1 MVPSTATAAAGAAA
15 GWLVS
20 PLLQC
25 LGDRARSFADDLA
38 RYLPGGS
45 GDAPADLAR
54 LSGELLRLQMNA
66 ADVERA
72 RRRPSD
78 PALVAWLHRLRD
90 AAHDADDLLDDIHY
104 GRLADSL
111 AAPRHKLRRILD
123 FSLSLCRRLFRSDE
137 PLSRLPSVLEN
148 LVAASAAYAEIAH
161 LVKLD
166 AAASP
171 RLGYEPAV
179 NFSSAVPVDDTL
191 FGRGRELA
199 ELMERLVGCS
209 DPGPAQLGNQ
219 GVPVVA
225 IVGDGGI
232 GKTTLAQMAFNHV
245 NIQVHFDLQMWVR
258 VSSCMNLMQLTR
270 EILQA
275 ATKGKESKDYPGLVN
290 FDSLQGLLRSAVEG
304 KRFLLILDD
313 VWDDSGRKIWQNV
326 DQWKELLSP
335 LKNGQQ
341 DSRIVVTTRMKM
353 VADMLGVR
361 IPMML
366 AGLCTEEHWLL
377 LKKHALGCEKSCE
390 YLQLEEIGRKI
401 ALKLGGSPLAAKVIG
416 GMLNGDRTARYWNSI
431 LETDIHSDVVTTLL
445 SSYYHLPPHL
455 QCCFAY
461 CSIFPKNWKF
471 EPKKLVRMWISQGF
485 IQMENGRSM
494 EDCGKEYFKQL
505 LSRSFFQMVKQG
517 NKRLYLMHDL
527 IHDLAQMVSD
537 GDCGRVEGDM
547 SKNILPTIRHLSV
560 SSNCL
565 GKIKDQYDLK
575 RLRTLIVF
583 RDPLMPPSPIPDGF
597 LAEIKNVRTLD
608 FTGCDISKL
617 PEAIDVL
624 THLRYIALPDTIKTI
639 PESVSRLLHLQTLDI
654 PKKCQLDGFPEGMHQ
669 LTSLRY
675 LGIESKY
682 ISTIRG
688 IGSLVN
694 LQGSVEFHVKKEKG
708 RTLEELKDMKDL
720 HGLLSIKNLENVQC
734 KEEACEAQLAN
745 KQHVNILKFEW
756 SVANLDFG
764 PNIDAEVLNCLQP
777 HPNLEELHIARYK
790 GASSPRWLQLKML
803 SHLKCLYLAN
813 CRRWK
818 WLPPLGQL
826 PSLRVLHLKEM
837 NSVAEIGP
845 SFYGGLMA
853 FQSLKDLEFDDMP
866 NLVRWTGET
875 GSSFL
880 PSLQKLKISNCP
892 KLDEVPLLPC
902 TIKRVTVERS
912 KVSHLKL
919 SPHCSSRSSKFMLE
933 ISSTSILS
941 EGFLLHQQHLEATE
955 VLNIRGCWG
964 SVAAEKF
971 KFLTSLRKLRLWQ
984 CDMDDANLNLCL
996 QHLTVLASLEII
1008 DCKNIKSFALPV
1020 GSRYFT
1026 TLQHLCFENCLN
1038 LSSLATLE
1046 SSIFLK
1052 SLIIE
1057 RCPMVT
1063 AVSLPSEMERMTSLN
1078 KLSISHCPGF
1088 QSLPSSIP
1096 PSLEFLHLVE
1106 CDSRLTEGLL
1116 ERQGPEWE
1124 KIAFI
1129 SQITVY

>member
-1 MVPSTATAAAGAAA
+1 MAHRG
-15 GWLVS
+15 LK
-20 PLLQC
+20 L
-25 LGDRARSFADDLA
+25 
-38 RYLPGGS
+38 
-45 GDAPADLAR
+45 DAPA
-54 LSGELLRLQMNA
+54 S
-66 ADVERA
+66 
-72 RRRPSD
+72 S
-78 PALVAWLHRLRD
+78 WL
-90 AAHDADDLLDDIHY
+90 
-104 GRLADSL
+104 GN
-111 AAPRHKLRRILD
+111 
-123 FSLSLCRRLFRSDE
+123 E
-137 PLSRLPSVLEN
+137 
-148 LVAASAAYAEIAH
+148 SAT
-161 LVKLD
+161 
-166 AAASP
+166 SP
-171 RLGYEPAV
+171 RLG
-179 NFSSAVPVDDTL
+179 NFSSALPVDSTF

-199 ELMERLVGCS
+199 DLLERLVGCN
-209 DPGPAQLGNQ
+209 GPAQLGNQ

-232 GKTTLAQMAFNHV
+232 GKTTLAQMAFNDV
-245 NIQVHFDLQMWVR
+245 SIQAHFDLRMWVC
-258 VSSCMNLMQLTR
+258 VSSCMHVMELTR
-270 EILQA
+270 EILQLA
-275 ATKGKESKDYPGLVN
+275 KEGKDYRGVLNYLQESLV
-290 FDSLQGLLRSAVEG
+290 SAVAG

-313 VWDDSGRKIWQNV
+313 VWNDNGSELWQNV
-326 DQWKELLSP
+326 DQGKALLSP
-335 LKNGQQ
+335 LQNGQQ
-341 DSRIVVTTRMKM
+341 GSRIVVTTRTKM

-366 AGLCTEEHWLL
+366 VGLGAEEHWLL
-377 LKKHALGCEKSCE
+377 LKKHALVCEESSG
-390 YLQLEEIGRKI
+390 YSQLKEIGRKI
-401 ALKLGGSPLAAKVIG
+401 ALKLRGSPLAAKVIG
-416 GMLNGDRTARYWNSI
+416 GTLSGTRRARDWNSI
-431 LETDIHSDVVTTLL
+431 LETDIHGDIVATLL

-505 LSRSFFQMVKQG
+505 LLRSFFQTVKQG

-565 GKIKDQYDLK
+565 GKIKNQNYLK

-639 PESVSRLLHLQTLDI
+639 PESVSRLLHLQTFDI

-669 LTSLRY
+669 LTSLRH

-708 RTLEELKDMKDL
+708 RTLEELKDMRDL

-790 GASSPRWLQLKML
+790 GASSPRWLQLKTL

-813 CRRWK
+813 CRRWE

-875 GSSFL
+875 GNSFL

-892 KLDEVPLLPC
+892 KLDEVPLLPY

-933 ISSTSILS
+933 NSSTSILS

-971 KFLTSLRKLRLWQ
+971 KLLTSLRKLRLWQ
-984 CDMDDANLNLCL
+984 CDMDDARLNLCL

-1008 DCKNIKSFALPV
+1008 DCKNIKSFVLPV

-1063 AVSLPSEMERMTSLN
+1063 AVSLPSEMKRMTSLN
-1078 KLSISHCPGF
+1078 KLSISHCQGL

-1096 PSLEFLHLVE
+1096 PSLEFLHLVG

-1124 KIAFI
+1124 KITFI

>member
-1 MVPSTATAAAGAAA
+1 MVPSSAVAAAGAAA

-38 RYLPGGS
+38 RYLPGGA
-45 GDAPADLAR
+45 GDARADLAR
-54 LSGELLRLQMNA
+54 LSDELLRLKVTA
-66 ADVERA
+66 ANVEHA

-78 PALVAWLHRLRD
+78 PALAAWIHRLRD

-111 AAPRHKLRRILD
+111 AAPRHKLRRILN
-123 FSLSLCRRLFRSDE
+123 FPFSLCRRLFCSDE
-137 PLSRLPSVLEN
+137 PLSRLPSVLKK
-148 LVAASAAYAEIAH
+148 LIAASTAYAEMAH

-171 RLGYEPAV
+171 RLGNGPAGNV
-179 NFSSAVPVDDTL
+179 SSAVPVDDTL

-199 ELMERLVGCS
+199 ELMERLVGYS
-209 DPGPAQLGNQ
+209 DPGPAQLANQ

-232 GKTTLAQMAFNHV
+232 GKTTLVQMAFNHV
-245 NIQVHFDLQMWVR
+245 NFQVHFDLRMWVG
-258 VSSCMNLMQLTR
+258 VSSCMNLLKLTR
-270 EILQA
+270 EILQL
-275 ATKGKESKDYPGLVN
+275 ATEGKDYRGVVN
-290 FDSLQGLLRSAVEG
+290 FNYLQDLLRSAVAG

-313 VWDDSGRKIWQNV
+313 IWVDNGMTNSQNV

-341 DSRIVVTTRMKM
+341 DSRVVVTTRMKM

-366 AGLCTEEHWLL
+366 NGLGTEEHWLL
-377 LKKHALGCEKSCE
+377 LKKHALSCEKSCE
-390 YLQLEEIGRKI
+390 YPQLQEIGRKI
-401 ALKLGGSPLAAKVIG
+401 ALKLRGSPLAAKVIG
-416 GMLNGDRTARYWNSI
+416 GMLNVDRRVRYWNSI
-431 LETDIHSDVVTTLL
+431 LEADIHGDVVTTLL
-445 SSYYHLPPHL
+445 SSYYHLPPQL

-494 EDCGKEYFKQL
+494 EDCGREYFKQL
-505 LSRSFFQMVKQG
+505 LSRSFFQTLKQG
-517 NKRLYLMHDL
+517 NKMVYLMHDL
-527 IHDLAQMVSD
+527 IHDLAHMVSD

-547 SKNILPTIRHLSV
+547 SRNILPTVRHLSV
-560 SSNCL
+560 SSNSL
-565 GKIKDQYDLK
+565 GLIKNQYDLK

-583 RDPLMPPSPIPDGF
+583 RDPLMPPNPIPDSF

-608 FTGCDISKL
+608 FTGCDISRL
-617 PEAIDVL
+617 PEAIDLL

-639 PESVSRLLHLQTLDI
+639 PESVSRLLHLQTFDI
-654 PKKCQLDGFPEGMHQ
+654 PKCQLDRFPESMNH
-669 LTSLRY
+669 LTSLRH
-675 LGIESKY
+675 LRIDSKY
-682 ISTIRG
+682 ISMIRG

-708 RTLEELKDMKDL
+708 QTIEELKDMKDL
-720 HGLLSIKNLENVQC
+720 HGVLNIKNLENVQC
-734 KEEACEAQLAN
+734 KEEACKAQLAN

-756 SVANLDFG
+756 SFANVDFG
-764 PNIDAEVLNCLQP
+764 RNIDAEILNCLQP

-790 GASSPRWLQLKML
+790 GASSPRWLELKTL
-803 SHLKCLYLAN
+803 SHLKALYLVN

-818 WLPPLGQL
+818 FLPPLGQL
-826 PSLRVLHLKEM
+826 TTLRVLHLKEM
-837 NSVAEIGP
+837 NSVTEIGP
-845 SFYGGLMA
+845 MFYGGLMA
-853 FQSLKDLEFDDMP
+853 FRSLKDLEFDDMP
-866 NLVRWTGET
+866 NLVHWTGEA
-875 GSSFL
+875 GDSFF

-892 KLDEVPLLPC
+892 KLIEVPLLPY
-902 TIKRVTVERS
+902 TTKRVTVERS
-912 KVSHLKL
+912 KEVSYLRL
-919 SPHCSSRSSKFMLE
+919 SPYCSSRSSKFMLE
-933 ISSTSILS
+933 ISCASILS
-941 EGFLLHQQHLEATE
+941 EGFLLHQRHLEATE
-955 VLNIRGCWG
+955 VLNIRGPWG
-964 SVAAEKF
+964 SVAAENF
-971 KFLTSLRKLRLWQ
+971 QVLTSLRKLRLCQ
-984 CDMDDANLNLCL
+984 CDMDGTRLNLCL
-996 QHLTVLASLEII
+996 QHLSCLDSLEII
-1008 DCKNIKSFALPV
+1008 DCQNIISFVLPV

-1026 TLQHLCFENCLN
+1026 TFQHLCLENCQN

-1057 RCPMVT
+1057 RCPMIT
-1063 AVSLPSEMERMTSLN
+1063 AESLPSALGRMISLN
-1078 KLSISHCPGF
+1078 KLSISYCPGF

-1096 PSLEFLHLVE
+1096 PSLEFLQLVG
-1106 CDSRLTEGLL
+1106 CDPRLTEGLL

-1129 SQITVY
+1129 SQITI